1 LFSRAPG
8 RVNVIGE
15 HTDYSLLPVLP
26 LAIDRAVLVAAGQ
39 GVPGRIAADSLTEPG
54 PITINREVESVD
66 GWHHYLGGVLEV
78 LDWSGRGADLLI
90 GGDLPSTG
98 GLSSSSALSVGLI
111 AAFDQ
116 LWSLGLGREGLIDRA
131 VRSERRLGVESGSMD
146 QTVITLAEEGAA
158 LRIDFDP
165 PSVRAVPLPEE
176 LAIVAAYSGTASP
189 KGGSALDSY
198 NEKVAACRAA
208 AVLIGHRGG
217 VDVGNPPTLSRV
229 ARMAGVERLVDE
241 LPVEASASLVAS
253 LAGCDPEIVT
263 RFSVGGFDP
272 DRPLPIQVSARHV
285 LSEAARVDR
294 AEEAL
299 ANGDLVALGA
309 LLDASHRS
317 LQEFGASTAALDRL
331 VEAMRASGAYGSR
344 LTGAGFGGYGLAA
357 CPVNRAE
364 QVLAAAVAATGGP
377 AFRVRASAGAR
388 VFRP

>member
-253 LAGCDPEIVT
+253 LAGCDPEI
-263 RFSVGGFDP
+263 
-272 DRPLPIQVSARHV
+272 PIQVSARHV